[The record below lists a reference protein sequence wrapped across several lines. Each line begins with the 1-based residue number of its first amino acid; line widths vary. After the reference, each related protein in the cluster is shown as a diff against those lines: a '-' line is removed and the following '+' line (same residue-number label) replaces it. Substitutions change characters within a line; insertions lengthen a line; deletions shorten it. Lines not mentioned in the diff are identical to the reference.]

1 MIWGFII
8 RAVIRTSMIDIN
20 RCQPLEKTIELA
32 ADINSLIQDWRNSVV
47 TFITSSDDTD
57 RLAEYALHLARILA
71 YPSLDVSA
79 LLSSIDAMGQEVALM
94 LKKRGNIPPRPT
106 QIIEKINDYLFNAQ
120 KFKANTDDYYNPLN
134 SYLNIVVERKIGIPI
149 TLCLLY
155 MRVARSVNFKMYPVN
170 FPGHFLIKHIL
181 EDNSGEIIVDP
192 FNGGRIMDDYSLKS
206 LLDQA
211 YPQQNI
217 PLTHALVEKA
227 TAAQVVIRML
237 NNLKGSYYEIQDM
250 DRYNIANEMVL
261 AIDPYNPD
269 AVRDK
274 GIVLLKNGNS
284 SEALEVLNSYL
295 EINPEAEDADDV
307 LDIIRQ
313 IRSGMK

>member
-1 MIWGFII
+1 
-8 RAVIRTSMIDIN
+8 
-20 RCQPLEKTIELA
+20 LA
-32 ADINSLIQDWRNSVV
+32 ADIKSLIEDWRSSVV
-47 TFITSSDDTD
+47 THVTSSDDTD

-71 YPSLDVSA
+71 YPSLDILG
-79 LLSSIDAMGQEVALM
+79 LLSSIDTMGQEVALM
-94 LKKRGNIPPRPT
+94 LKKSGNIPPRPT
-106 QIIEKINDYLFNAQ
+106 QIIEKINDLLFNVQ

-134 SYLNIVVERKIGIPI
+134 SYLNIVIERKRGIPI
-149 TLCLLY
+149 TLCILY

-192 FNGGRIMDDYSLKS
+192 FNGGRIMDDYSLKA
-206 LLDQA
+206 LIEQA

-227 TAAQVVIRML
+227 TAAQVLIRMM
-237 NNLKGSYYEIQDM
+237 NNLKGSYYEAQDI

-269 AVRDK
+269 AMRDK
-274 GIVLLKNGNS
+274 GIVLLKKGDP
-284 SEALEVLNSYL
+284 SEALKVLNSYL

-307 LDIIRQ
+307 LDIIHQ
-313 IRSGMK
+313 IRSGKR

>member
-1 MIWGFII
+1 M
-8 RAVIRTSMIDIN
+8 
-20 RCQPLEKTIELA
+20 A
-32 ADINSLIQDWRNSVV
+32 ADIKPLIEDWRSSVV
-47 TFITSSDDTD
+47 THVTSSDDTD
-57 RLAEYALHLARILA
+57 WLAEYALHLARILA
-71 YPSLDVSA
+71 YPGLDISG
-79 LLSSIDAMGQEVALM
+79 LLSSIETMGKEVDLM
-94 LKKRGNIPPRPT
+94 LKKSGNTPPRPT
-106 QIIEKINDYLFNAQ
+106 QIIEKINDLLFNVQ
-120 KFKANTDDYYNPLN
+120 KFKPNTDDYYNPLN
-134 SYLNIVVERKIGIPI
+134 SYLNIVIERKRGIPI
-149 TLCLLY
+149 TLCMLY

-192 FNGGRIMDDYSLKS
+192 FNGGRIMDDYSLKA
-206 LLDQA
+206 LIEQA

-227 TAAQVVIRML
+227 TAAQVLIRML
-237 NNLKGSYYEIQDM
+237 NNLKGSYYEAQDI

-274 GIVLLKNGNS
+274 GIVLLKKGDP
-284 SEALEVLNSYL
+284 SEALKVLNTYL

-307 LDIIRQ
+307 LDIIHQ
-313 IRSGMK
+313 IRSGKR

>member
-1 MIWGFII
+1 
-8 RAVIRTSMIDIN
+8 
-20 RCQPLEKTIELA
+20 LA
-32 ADINSLIQDWRNSVV
+32 ADIKSLIEDWRSSVV
-47 TFITSSDDTD
+47 THVTSSDDTD

-71 YPSLDVSA
+71 YPSLDIPG
-79 LLSSIDAMGQEVALM
+79 LLSSIDTMGPEVALM
-94 LKKRGNIPPRPT
+94 LKKSGNTPPRPT
-106 QIIEKINDYLFNAQ
+106 QIIEKINDLLFNVQ

-134 SYLNIVVERKIGIPI
+134 SYLNIVIERKRGIPI
-149 TLCLLY
+149 TLCMLY

-192 FNGGRIMDDYSLKS
+192 FNGGRIMDDYSLKA
-206 LLDQA
+206 LIEQA

-227 TAAQVVIRML
+227 TAAQVLIRML
-237 NNLKGSYYEIQDM
+237 NNLKGSYYEAQDI

-269 AVRDK
+269 AIRDK
-274 GIVLLKNGNS
+274 GIVLLKKGDP
-284 SEALEVLNSYL
+284 SEALKVLNSYL

-307 LDIIRQ
+307 LDIIHQ
-313 IRSGMK
+313 IRSGKR

>member
-1 MIWGFII
+1 M
-8 RAVIRTSMIDIN
+8 
-20 RCQPLEKTIELA
+20 A
-32 ADINSLIQDWRNSVV
+32 ADINPLIQDWRSSVV
-47 TFITSSDDTD
+47 TYITSSDDTD
-57 RLAEYALHLARILA
+57 RLAEYALHLTRILA

-79 LLSSIDAMGQEVALM
+79 LLSSIDAMGQEVARV
-94 LKKRGNIPPRPT
+94 LKKRVIIPPRPP
-106 QIIEKINDYLFNAQ
+106 QLIEKINDYLFNVQ
-120 KFKANTDDYYNPLN
+120 KFKPNTDDYYNPLN

-149 TLCLLY
+149 TLCILY
-155 MRVARSVNFKMYPVN
+155 IRIARSVNFKMYPVN
-170 FPGHFLIKHIL
+170 FPGHFLIKYIL

-192 FNGGRIMDDYSLKS
+192 FNGGRIMDDYSLKA
-206 LLDQA
+206 LIDQA

-261 AIDPYNPD
+261 AIDQYNPD

-274 GIVLLKNGNS
+274 GIVLLKKGNP
-284 SEALEVLNSYL
+284 SEALKVLNSYL

-313 IRSGMK
+313 IRSGRK

>member
-1 MIWGFII
+1 M
-8 RAVIRTSMIDIN
+8 
-20 RCQPLEKTIELA
+20 A
-32 ADINSLIQDWRNSVV
+32 ADIKSLIEDWRSSVV
-47 TFITSSDDTD
+47 THVTSSDDTD

-71 YPSLDVSA
+71 YPSLDIPG
-79 LLSSIDAMGQEVALM
+79 LLSLIDTMGQEVALM
-94 LKKRGNIPPRPT
+94 LKKSGNMPPRPT
-106 QIIEKINDYLFNAQ
+106 QIIEKINELLFNVQ

-134 SYLNIVVERKIGIPI
+134 SYLNIVIERKRGIPI
-149 TLCLLY
+149 TLCMLY
-155 MRVARSVNFKMYPVN
+155 MRVARSVSFKMYPVN

-192 FNGGRIMDDYSLKS
+192 FNGGRIMDDYSLKV
-206 LLDQA
+206 LIDQA

-261 AIDPYNPD
+261 AIDRYNPD

-274 GIVLLKNGNS
+274 GIILLKKGDP
-284 SEALEVLNSYL
+284 SEALKVLNTYL

-313 IRSGMK
+313 IRSERK

>member
-1 MIWGFII
+1 
-8 RAVIRTSMIDIN
+8 
-20 RCQPLEKTIELA
+20 LA
-32 ADINSLIQDWRNSVV
+32 ADTNSLIQDWKSSVV
-47 TFITSSDDTD
+47 TYITSSDDTD

-79 LLSSIDAMGQEVALM
+79 TLSRIDAMGQTVAQG
-94 LKKRGNIPPRPT
+94 LKKDVNISPRPT
-106 QIIEKINDYLFNAQ
+106 QIIEKINDYLFTMQ
-120 KFKANTDDYYNPLN
+120 KFKPNAEDYYNPLN
-134 SYLNIVVERKIGIPI
+134 SYLNVVIERKRGIPI
-149 TLCLLY
+149 TLCILY
-155 MRVARSVNFKMYPVN
+155 MKIASAVNFKMYPVN
-170 FPGHFLIKHIL
+170 FPGHFLVKHIL

-192 FNGGRIMDDYSLKS
+192 FNGGRIMDDYSLKT

-227 TAAQVVIRML
+227 TAAYVVIRML
-237 NNLKGSYYEIQDM
+237 NNLKGSYYEAQDM

-261 AIDPYNPD
+261 AIDLYNPD
-269 AVRDK
+269 AIRDK
-274 GIVLLKNGNS
+274 GIILLKKGDS
-284 SEALEVLNSYL
+284 SEALKVLNTYL

-313 IRSGMK
+313 IRSGRK

>member
-1 MIWGFII
+1 M
-8 RAVIRTSMIDIN
+8 
-20 RCQPLEKTIELA
+20 A
-32 ADINSLIQDWRNSVV
+32 ADIKPLIEDWRSSVV
-47 TFITSSDDTD
+47 THVTSSDDTD

-71 YPSLDVSA
+71 YPRLDILG
-79 LLSSIDAMGQEVALM
+79 LLSSIDTMGQEVALM
-94 LKKRGNIPPRPT
+94 LKKSGYMPPRPT
-106 QIIEKINDYLFNAQ
+106 QIIEKINDLLFNVQ

-134 SYLNIVVERKIGIPI
+134 SYLNVVIERKRGIPI
-149 TLCLLY
+149 TLCILY
-155 MRVARSVNFKMYPVN
+155 MKVARSVNFKMYPVN

-192 FNGGRIMDDYSLKS
+192 FNGGRIMDDYSLKA
-206 LLDQA
+206 LIEQA

-227 TAAQVVIRML
+227 TAAQVLIRML
-237 NNLKGSYYEIQDM
+237 NNLKGSYYEAQDI

-269 AVRDK
+269 AIRDK
-274 GIVLLKNGNS
+274 GIVLLKKGDP
-284 SEALEVLNSYL
+284 SEALKVLNSYL

-307 LDIIRQ
+307 LDIIHQ
-313 IRSGMK
+313 IRSG

>member
-1 MIWGFII
+1 M
-8 RAVIRTSMIDIN
+8 
-20 RCQPLEKTIELA
+20 
-32 ADINSLIQDWRNSVV
+32 NSLIQDWKSSVV
-47 TFITSSDDTD
+47 THITSSDDTD
-57 RLAEYALHLARILA
+57 RLAEYAIHLARILA

-79 LLSSIDAMGQEVALM
+79 TLSRIDAMGREVAQL
-94 LKKRGNIPPRPT
+94 LKKGGNMSPRPT
-106 QIIEKINDYLFNAQ
+106 QIIEKINEYLFTMQ
-120 KFKANTDDYYNPLN
+120 KFKPNAEDYYNPLN
-134 SYLNIVVERKIGIPI
+134 SYLNVVIERKRGIPI
-149 TLCLLY
+149 TLCILY
-155 MRVARSVNFKMYPVN
+155 MKIARAVNFKMYPVN
-170 FPGHFLIKHIL
+170 FPGHFLVKHIL

-192 FNGGRIMDDYSLKS
+192 FNGGRIMDDYSLKT

-227 TAAQVVIRML
+227 TAAHVVIRLL
-237 NNLKGSYYEIQDM
+237 NNLKGSYYEAQDM
-250 DRYNIANEMVL
+250 ERYNIANEMVL
-261 AIDPYNPD
+261 AIDGYNPD

-274 GIVLLKNGNS
+274 GIILLKKGES
-284 SEALEVLNSYL
+284 SEALKVLNTYL

>member
-1 MIWGFII
+1 M
-8 RAVIRTSMIDIN
+8 
-20 RCQPLEKTIELA
+20 A
-32 ADINSLIQDWRNSVV
+32 ADIKPLIEDWRSSVV
-47 TFITSSDDTD
+47 IHVTSSDDTD

-71 YPSLDVSA
+71 YPSLDISG
-79 LLSSIDAMGQEVALM
+79 LLSSIETMGQEVALM
-94 LKKRGNIPPRPT
+94 LKKSGNMPPRPT
-106 QIIEKINDYLFNAQ
+106 QIIEKINDLLFNVQ

-134 SYLNIVVERKIGIPI
+134 SYLNIVIERKRGIPI
-149 TLCLLY
+149 TLCILY
-155 MRVARSVNFKMYPVN
+155 MRVARSVSFKMYPVN

-192 FNGGRIMDDYSLKS
+192 FNGGRIMDDYSLKA
-206 LLDQA
+206 LIEQA

-227 TAAQVVIRML
+227 TAAQVLIRML
-237 NNLKGSYYEIQDM
+237 NNLKGSYYEAQDI

-269 AVRDK
+269 AIRDK
-274 GIVLLKNGNS
+274 GIVLLKKGDP
-284 SEALEVLNSYL
+284 SEALKVLNSYL

-307 LDIIRQ
+307 LDIIHQ
-313 IRSGMK
+313 IRSGKR

>member
-1 MIWGFII
+1 M
-8 RAVIRTSMIDIN
+8 
-20 RCQPLEKTIELA
+20 A
-32 ADINSLIQDWRNSVV
+32 ADIKSLIEDWRSSVV
-47 TFITSSDDTD
+47 IHVTSSDDTD
-57 RLAEYALHLARILA
+57 MLAEYALHAARILA
-71 YPSLDVSA
+71 YPSLDISG
-79 LLSSIDAMGQEVALM
+79 LLSSIETMGKEVVLM
-94 LKKRGNIPPRPT
+94 LKKSGNIPPRPT
-106 QIIEKINDYLFNAQ
+106 QIIEKINDLLFNVQ

-134 SYLNIVVERKIGIPI
+134 SYLNIVIERKRGIPI
-149 TLCLLY
+149 TLCILY
-155 MRVARSVNFKMYPVN
+155 MRVARSVSFKMYPVN

-192 FNGGRIMDDYSLKS
+192 FNGGRIMDDYSLKA
-206 LLDQA
+206 LIDQA

-217 PLTHALVEKA
+217 PLTYALVEKT

-261 AIDPYNPD
+261 AIDQYNPD

-274 GIVLLKNGNS
+274 GIVLLKKGNP
-284 SEALEVLNSYL
+284 SEALKVLNSYL

-313 IRSGMK
+313 IRSGRK

>member
-1 MIWGFII
+1 M
-8 RAVIRTSMIDIN
+8 
-20 RCQPLEKTIELA
+20 A
-32 ADINSLIQDWRNSVV
+32 ADINSLIRDWRSSVV

-79 LLSSIDAMGQEVALM
+79 ILSSIDARGQDIGRL
-94 LKKRGNIPPRPT
+94 LKKGGNMPPRPT
-106 QIIEKINDYLFNAQ
+106 QIIEKINDHLFNVQ
-120 KFKANTDDYYNPLN
+120 KFKPNTDDYYNPLN

-149 TLCLLY
+149 TFCILY
-155 MRVARSVNFKMYPVN
+155 IRVARSVNFKVYPVN

-192 FNGGRIMDDYSLKS
+192 FNGGRIMDDYSLKA
-206 LLDQA
+206 LIDQA

-227 TAAQVVIRML
+227 TAAQVVIRIL
-237 NNLKGSYYEIQDM
+237 NNLKGSYYETQDM

-261 AIDPYNPD
+261 AIDRYNPD
-269 AVRDK
+269 AIRDK
-274 GIVLLKNGNS
+274 GIVLLKKGDAP
-284 SEALEVLNSYL
+284 EALKVLNSYL

-313 IRSGMK
+313 IRSGRK

>member
-1 MIWGFII
+1 
-8 RAVIRTSMIDIN
+8 
-20 RCQPLEKTIELA
+20 LA
-32 ADINSLIQDWRNSVV
+32 ANIKPLIEDWRSSVV
-47 TFITSSDDTD
+47 THVTSSDDTD

-71 YPSLDVSA
+71 YPSLDILG
-79 LLSSIDAMGQEVALM
+79 LLSSIDTMGQEVALM
-94 LKKRGNIPPRPT
+94 LKKSGNIPPRPT
-106 QIIEKINDYLFNAQ
+106 QIIEKINDLLFNVQ

-134 SYLNIVVERKIGIPI
+134 SYLNIVIERKRGIPI
-149 TLCLLY
+149 TLCILY
-155 MRVARSVNFKMYPVN
+155 MRVARSVSFKMYPVN

-192 FNGGRIMDDYSLKS
+192 FNGGRIMDDYSLKA
-206 LLDQA
+206 LIEQA

-227 TAAQVVIRML
+227 TAAQVLIRMM
-237 NNLKGSYYEIQDM
+237 NNLKGSYYEAQDI

-269 AVRDK
+269 AMRDK
-274 GIVLLKNGNS
+274 GIVLLKKGDP
-284 SEALEVLNSYL
+284 SEALKVLNSYL

-307 LDIIRQ
+307 LDIIHQ
-313 IRSGMK
+313 IRSGKR

>member
-1 MIWGFII
+1 
-8 RAVIRTSMIDIN
+8 
-20 RCQPLEKTIELA
+20 LA
-32 ADINSLIQDWRNSVV
+32 ADIDSLIQDWKSSVV
-47 TFITSSDDTD
+47 THLTSSDDTD
-57 RLAEYALHLARILA
+57 RLAEHALHLARILA

-79 LLSSIDAMGQEVALM
+79 LLSLIDAMGQDVYRM
-94 LKKRGNIPPRPT
+94 LKKGGNIPPRPT
-106 QIIEKINDYLFNAQ
+106 QIIEKINDHLFSVQ
-120 KFKANTDDYYNPLN
+120 KFKPNTDDYYNPLN

-149 TLCLLY
+149 TFCILY
-155 MRVARSVNFKMYPVN
+155 IRVARSVNFKMYPVN

-192 FNGGRIMDDYSLKS
+192 FNGGRIMDDYSLKA
-206 LLDQA
+206 LIDQA
-211 YPQQNI
+211 YPQQSI

-237 NNLKGSYYEIQDM
+237 NNLKGSYYEIQDI

-261 AIDPYNPD
+261 AIDRYNPD

-274 GIVLLKNGNS
+274 GIVLLKKGNP

-313 IRSGMK
+313 IRSGKK

>member
-1 MIWGFII
+1 
-8 RAVIRTSMIDIN
+8 
-20 RCQPLEKTIELA
+20 
-32 ADINSLIQDWRNSVV
+32 
-47 TFITSSDDTD
+47 
-57 RLAEYALHLARILA
+57 
-71 YPSLDVSA
+71 
-79 LLSSIDAMGQEVALM
+79 MGQDVARM
-94 LKKRGNIPPRPT
+94 LKKGGNIPPRPT
-106 QIIEKINDYLFNAQ
+106 RIIEKINDHLFNVQ
-120 KFKANTDDYYNPLN
+120 KFKPNTDDYYNPLN

-149 TLCLLY
+149 TFCILY
-155 MRVARSVNFKMYPVN
+155 IRVARSVNFKMYPVN

-192 FNGGRIMDDYSLKS
+192 FNGGRIMDDYSLKA
-206 LLDQA
+206 LIDQT

-261 AIDPYNPD
+261 AIDRYNPD

-274 GIVLLKNGNS
+274 GIVLLKKGNP
-284 SEALEVLNSYL
+284 SEALKVLNSYL

-313 IRSGMK
+313 IRSGRK